1 MKFRTLFAF
10 LLAVV
15 AGLQQTKAQEAYA
28 CRTPNTLTFYYDN
41 LRSSRAATYDTF
53 DIPADGSEP
62 GWYQDV
68 IKAYNLHNIV
78 FNPSFASVRPTN
90 TSRWFKDLVNL
101 SSITGIVYLNTS
113 AVTNMSYMFE
123 DCLSLTSLDLSGF
136 NTANVT
142 NMSRMFYG
150 CEALTS
156 LSLSNF
162 NTAKVTDMSSMF
174 YGCEALTSLS
184 LSNFNTAKVTD
195 MSRMFYGCKALT
207 SLNISSFNTAKVYNM
222 MFMFNDCSNLKTIY
236 VNDDWSTDGIPYNS
250 NLGSYMFT
258 NCTSLVGGMGTTYN
272 ANYTD
277 YSRARIDGGS
287 SRPGYFTAFTEPEAY
302 ACYTPSNTTLTFYHD
317 RRRSSRSGTTY
328 DMNTGTNQPGWLND
342 GTNNSVTRVVF
353 DSSFADVCPTTTCS
367 WFYNMTTPQ
376 TITGIEYLNTSEVTN
391 MSYMFYGCEALT
403 SLFLNNFNTA
413 KVTNMS
419 YMFYGCKAL
428 TSLDLGSFN
437 SAKVTNMKM
446 MFYNCPYLKTI
457 SVSEYWST
465 TAVTTSNSMFAYC
478 TSLVGGAGTTYDE
491 NHVDASYARI
501 DGGSSR
507 PGYFTAFIAP
517 KAYACYKSSNTTL
530 TFYFDNQFKTRTGK
544 IYDLNKGTNLPGWV
558 TDNTYASVSRV
569 VFDSSFT
576 NARPTTTCCWFYGMT
591 KPQTITGIEN
601 LNTSAVTNMYG
612 MFGSCKALTSLDVSH
627 FNTTKVT
634 DMTSMFQ
641 NCEKL
646 TTLDLSNFNTSKV
659 TNMQA
664 MFMYCNV
671 LKAIYVGNKWSTN
684 NVTSSSYMFKDC
696 TSLVGSKGTK
706 YNANHVDASYAHI
719 DGGTDNPGYL
729 SPRRG
734 DVNVDGVVDIA
745 DVTYVLAIMANNGY
759 ETTADVNRDNV
770 VDIADVTNILT
781 IMAEL

>member
-162 NTAKVTDMSSMF
+162 NTAKVTDMS
-174 YGCEALTSLS
+174 
-184 LSNFNTAKVTD
+184 
-195 MSRMFYGCKALT
+195 RMFYGCKALT

-277 YSRARIDGGS
+277 YSRARIDDGS

-328 DMNTGTNQPGWLND
+328 DMNTGTNLPGWLND

-367 WFYNMTTPQ
+367 WFYNMKTPQ
-376 TITGIEYLNTSEVTN
+376 TITGIEYLNTSE
-391 MSYMFYGCEALT
+391 
-403 SLFLNNFNTA
+403 
-413 KVTNMS
+413 VTNMS

-457 SVSEYWST
+457 SVSENWST

-507 PGYFTAFIAP
+507 PGYFTGFIAP

-634 DMTSMFQ
+634 DMTFMFQ

>member
-68 IKAYNLHNIV
+68 MKAYNLHNIV

-174 YGCEALTSLS
+174 YGCEALTSLD

-207 SLNISSFNTAKVYNM
+207 SLNLSSFNTAKVYNM
-222 MFMFNDCSNLKTIY
+222 MFMFNDCSNLRTIY

-302 ACYTPSNTTLTFYHD
+302 ACY
-317 RRRSSRSGTTY
+317 
-328 DMNTGTNQPGWLND
+328 
-342 GTNNSVTRVVF
+342 
-353 DSSFADVCPTTTCS
+353 
-367 WFYNMTTPQ
+367 
-376 TITGIEYLNTSEVTN
+376 
-391 MSYMFYGCEALT
+391 
-403 SLFLNNFNTA
+403 
-413 KVTNMS
+413 
-419 YMFYGCKAL
+419 
-428 TSLDLGSFN
+428 
-437 SAKVTNMKM
+437 
-446 MFYNCPYLKTI
+446 
-457 SVSEYWST
+457 
-465 TAVTTSNSMFAYC
+465 
-478 TSLVGGAGTTYDE
+478 
-491 NHVDASYARI
+491 
-501 DGGSSR
+501 
-507 PGYFTAFIAP
+507 
-517 KAYACYKSSNTTL
+517 KSSNTTL

-544 IYDLNKGTNLPGWV
+544 IYDLNKGANLPGWV
-558 TDNTYASVSRV
+558 TDNTCASVSRV

-601 LNTSAVTNMYG
+601 LNTSAVTDMSG

-634 DMTSMFQ
+634 DMTCMFQ

-646 TTLDLSNFNTSKV
+646 TNLDLSNFNTSNV

-671 LKAIYVGNKWSTN
+671 LKAIYVGNKWSTD